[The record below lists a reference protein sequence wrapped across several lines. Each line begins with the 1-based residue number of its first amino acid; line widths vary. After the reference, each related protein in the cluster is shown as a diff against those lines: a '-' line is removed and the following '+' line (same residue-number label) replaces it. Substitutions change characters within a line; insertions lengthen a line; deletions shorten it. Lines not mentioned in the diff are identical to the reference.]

1 MIDFTAHAHFLW
13 HRVKASVFGDEVWD
27 RVMQYILLGSSEESR
42 KSNSRWSEPVV
53 YLDDLAAFKR
63 VCKLFNKLGSDQ
75 LFWHRVAKAAYGDM
89 EPVVPPGSRFV
100 KGVKVPHGPVR
111 KPTFPWCEA
120 TV

>member
-1 MIDFTAHAHFLW
+1 
-13 HRVKASVFGDEVWD
+13 
-27 RVMQYILLGSSEESR
+27 MQYILLGSSEESR

-75 LFWHRVAKAAYGDM
+75 LFWHRVAKAAYGDI
-89 EPVVPPGSRFV
+89 EPVVLPGSRFV

-120 TV
+120 TVCLHFFLSEKKREFA